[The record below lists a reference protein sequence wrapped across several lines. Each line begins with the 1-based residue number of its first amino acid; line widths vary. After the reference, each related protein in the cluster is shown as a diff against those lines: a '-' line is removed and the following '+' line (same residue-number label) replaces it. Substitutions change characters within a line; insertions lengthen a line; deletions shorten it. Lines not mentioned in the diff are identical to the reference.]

1 MSNNSTKFLIK
12 EEDTGARLDVT
23 LTKLIPDL
31 TRSNLKKIIEL
42 KQVKI
47 NNFIEKSPSKKLKN
61 DDVIEINFKLTKDI
75 KILPTKIKLDIV
87 HEDKDILIVN
97 KPAGMVVHPG
107 AGNYKDTLVNALIYK
122 YKNNLS
128 DVNGTIRPG
137 IVHRIDKETSGLLV
151 IAKNNKAHS
160 NLGKQFSDHT
170 IQRTYLAL
178 AWGVLRPLNGR
189 IETLI
194 GRNRKNRQ
202 LMSVT
207 EITGKRSITNYKTL
221 KVFNIKDIPKI
232 SFLECKLETGRT
244 HQIRVH
250 MAYKGSSLIGDKQYG
265 KKNLRFKKIN
275 EEFEDRLKVLDRQ
288 ALHAK
293 NLGFAHPTNQKLM
306 SFESKLPKDFQK
318 ILDLLQKLSH

>member
-1 MSNNSTKFLIK
+1 MLNNLTKFPIK
-12 EEDTGARLDVT
+12 EEDSGIRLDVI
-23 LTKLIPDL
+23 LTKLIPDS

-47 NNFIEKSPSKKLKN
+47 NNSIEESPSRKLKT
-61 DDVIEINFKLTKDI
+61 DDVVEINLITTEEV

-87 HEDKDILIVN
+87 HEDKDILIIN

-107 AGNYKDTLVNALIYK
+107 AGNYTETLVNALVYK

-128 DVNGTIRPG
+128 DVNGTTRPG

-151 IAKNNKAHS
+151 VAKNNKAHS
-160 NLGKQFSDHT
+160 SLGKQFSDHT
-170 IQRTYLAL
+170 ITRTYQAL
-178 AWGVLRPLNGR
+178 AWGVLRPLSGR

-194 GRNRKNRQ
+194 GRSRKNRQ

-207 EITGKRSITNYKTL
+207 EITGKKSITNYTTL
-221 KVFNIKDIPKI
+221 KIFNIKDIPKI

-250 MAYKGSSLIGDKQYG
+250 MAYKGNSLLGDQQYG
-265 KKNLRFKKIN
+265 KKNLKFKKIN
-275 EEFEDRLKVLDRQ
+275 EDFEDKLKVLNRQ

-293 NLGFAHPTNQKLM
+293 SLGFIHPESKKLI
-306 SFESKLPKDFQK
+306 SFESKLPKDFRK
-318 ILDLLQKLSH
+318 ILDLLNKLSH